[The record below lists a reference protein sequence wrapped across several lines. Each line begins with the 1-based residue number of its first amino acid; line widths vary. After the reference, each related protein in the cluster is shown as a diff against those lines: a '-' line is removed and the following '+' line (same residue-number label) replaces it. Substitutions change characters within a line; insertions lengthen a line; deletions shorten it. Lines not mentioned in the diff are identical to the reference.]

1 MDILLIIPPVI
12 YELYVRSRITTG
24 LLLIIQYFWTKSSRR
39 LVQNAPRPSEHHPV
53 SCAVFWEERKGLV
66 FSQQFYSVPFV
77 VEGKQISS
85 LYHRLTWEQLAQ
97 LQFFFNQNTFIH
109 GSFFFG
115 KAFCVKESVNLSP
128 DRLRFGG
135 PFYFSEKS
143 IRFLGNSLDLLEESY
158 GRLHEWSEAY
168 FVTLIDRCSFLCVS
182 GQRGTIAKS
191 MHEEHL
197 CIVALTSNG
206 ARNPVLSACLLP
218 PRVIAYC
225 SSSTSR

>member
-1 MDILLIIPPVI
+1 MKMVI
-12 YELYVRSRITTG
+12 
-24 LLLIIQYFWTKSSRR
+24 F
-39 LVQNAPRPSEHHPV
+39 PV
-53 SCAVFWEERKGLV
+53 SAR
-66 FSQQFYSVPFV
+66 
-77 VEGKQISS
+77 
-85 LYHRLTWEQLAQ
+85 QLGIKDM
-97 LQFFFNQNTFIH
+97 LELKI
-109 GSFFFG
+109 
-115 KAFCVKESVNLSP
+115 L
-128 DRLRFGG
+128 GG
-135 PFYFSEKS
+135 
-143 IRFLGNSLDLLEESY
+143 ESY

-168 FVTLIDRCSFLCVS
+168 FVILIDRCSFLRVS

>member
-1 MDILLIIPPVI
+1 ML
-12 YELYVRSRITTG
+12 ELKT
-24 LLLIIQYFWTKSSRR
+24 
-39 LVQNAPRPSEHHPV
+39 
-53 SCAVFWEERKGLV
+53 
-66 FSQQFYSVPFV
+66 
-77 VEGKQISS
+77 
-85 LYHRLTWEQLAQ
+85 
-97 LQFFFNQNTFIH
+97 
-109 GSFFFG
+109 
-115 KAFCVKESVNLSP
+115 LS
-128 DRLRFGG
+128 
-135 PFYFSEKS
+135 
-143 IRFLGNSLDLLEESY
+143 EESY

-206 ARNPVLSACLLP
+206 ARNPGLSACLLP